1 MVSEHGEPPFD
12 VDPDVIQTTPQPAA
26 DEVLPAL
33 LTVPVRVASED
44 PVGSRRTVAV
54 NGHTSQ
60 PSAEATASLPRAVGA
75 TAAAA
80 AAAEDGTEGDVRQ
93 AVSAPTADWQPTPEG
108 DHWYE
113 VVQQLVAGAH
123 VTALVR
129 ELALQSQLLAIDAQ
143 KAPVHWLLRI
153 ERESLNQ
160 GANSERLQAALLACG
175 FDVQLGI
182 ELGLVQDTPAKRLAL
197 GQAQRLHAAE
207 EVILADEFVQQMMR
221 EFGGSIVAGTLK
233 PVDAA

>member
-1 MVSEHGEPPFD
+1 M
-12 VDPDVIQTTPQPAA
+12 
-26 DEVLPAL
+26 
-33 LTVPVRVASED
+33 
-44 PVGSRRTVAV
+44 
-54 NGHTSQ
+54 
-60 PSAEATASLPRAVGA
+60 
-75 TAAAA
+75 
-80 AAAEDGTEGDVRQ
+80 RQ